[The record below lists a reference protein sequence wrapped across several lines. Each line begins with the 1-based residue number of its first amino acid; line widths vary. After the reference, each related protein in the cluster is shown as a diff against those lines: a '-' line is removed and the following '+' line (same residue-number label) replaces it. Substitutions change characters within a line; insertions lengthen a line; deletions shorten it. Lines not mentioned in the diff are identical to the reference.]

1 MRETEASGGIW
12 DTVWG
17 FFASVRL
24 TIILL
29 LSLAATSIIGTFIP
43 QNKQP
48 MEYLQAFGEFGF
60 RLLAALDFFDMYRS
74 WWFRLLIMMLV
85 MNIVV
90 CSIERLAS
98 LSKIIF
104 VKVPSFKRSRFQ
116 KARNRATFDDKRRPE
131 TLKSLFLPVL
141 ERQFRFTRME
151 ESDDGA
157 LCLFAE
163 KGRWTR
169 IGVYVVHLSI
179 VVLLMGSL
187 VGSMFGFEGFV
198 NIPEKETVNT
208 IFLRQSGKAYALP
221 FSIRCDDFDVS
232 FYDNGAPKEFRSSL
246 TIIENGQTV
255 LQKDIIVNDPLRY
268 RGINLFQ
275 SSYGKMAPEDR
286 HEHVEPPEEVELR
299 ITVKASGQTTTR
311 KGAVGEQIELPD
323 GLGTLKITGFQEAM
337 QFGGQ
342 NLGPGLILEAL
353 TAEGKSEQIL
363 LPLHFPNFDKM
374 RGGAFVITILGQK
387 QRAFKPEEKAERYF
401 TGLQVT
407 KDPGVPIVY
416 TGFIG
421 MILGFVITFFM
432 SHQMVC
438 VELTTRGD
446 LTRVAVAGIAD
457 RNKMGMERKTEQL
470 TERLKSLEG

>member
-1 MRETEASGGIW
+1 MHDTETSGGIW

-48 MEYLQAFGEFGF
+48 MEYLQAFGEFGY

-74 WWFRLLIMMLV
+74 WWFRLLIMLLV
-85 MNIVV
+85 LNIIV

-98 LSKIIF
+98 ISKIIF
-104 VKVPSFKRSRFQ
+104 VKKPSFRRSRFQ
-116 KARNRATFDDKRRPE
+116 KVRNRSTFEDDRSPE
-131 TLKSLFLPVL
+131 TLKALFLPVL
-141 ERQFRFTRME
+141 QRKFRHTRLE
-151 ESDDGA
+151 ETPDGA

-163 KGRWTR
+163 RWRWTR

-179 VVLLMGSL
+179 VVLLLGSL
-187 VGSMFGFEGFV
+187 IGSIFGFEGFV
-198 NIPEKETVNT
+198 NIPENETVDT
-208 IFLRQSGKAYALP
+208 IFLRQSGKAYRLP

-246 TIIENGQTV
+246 TILENGHPV
-255 LQKDIIVNDPLRY
+255 LQKDILVNHPLRY

-275 SSYGKMAPEDR
+275 SSYGKMAPE
-286 HEHVEPPEEVELR
+286 EHPEDAEAPAEVELR
-299 ITVKASGQTTTR
+299 ITEKATGRSFTR
-311 KGAVGEQIELPD
+311 QAAIGDRIDLPD
-323 GLGTLKITGFQEAM
+323 DMGTVTVAGFQKAV

-342 NLGPGLILEAL
+342 DLGPGLTMEWRKAD
-353 TAEGKSEQIL
+353 GKTERIL

-374 RGGAFVITILGQK
+374 RGGAFYISILGQK
-387 QRAFKPEEKAERYF
+387 QRVFKPEGQAQRYY

-416 TGFIG
+416 AGFIG
-421 MILGFVITFFM
+421 MIIGFVITFFM
-432 SHQMVC
+432 SHQSVC
-438 VELTTRGD
+438 VELTERKGR
-446 LTRVAVAGIAD
+446 TRVAVAGIAD
-457 RNKMGMERKTEQL
+457 RNKLGMERKTSQL
-470 TERLKSLEG
+470 AERLQSL

>member
-1 MRETEASGGIW
+1 MRDSETSGGIW

-29 LSLAATSIIGTFIP
+29 LSLAATSIVGTFIP

-60 RLLAALDFFDMYRS
+60 RLLSALDFFDMYRS
-74 WWFRLLIMMLV
+74 WWFRLLIMLLV
-85 MNIVV
+85 VNIIV

-104 VKVPSFKRSRFQ
+104 VKTPSFKRSRFQ
-116 KARNRATFDDKRRPE
+116 KAKNRSTYEDDRSLE
-131 TLKSLFLPVL
+131 TLQALFLPL
-141 ERQFRFTRME
+141 LQRQFRHTQTE
-151 ESDDGA
+151 ETADGT

-163 KGRWTR
+163 KWRWTR

-179 VVLLMGSL
+179 VVLLIGSL
-187 VGSMFGFEGFV
+187 VGSIFGFEGFV
-198 NIPEKETVNT
+198 NIPENETVDS
-208 IFLRQSGKAYALP
+208 IFLRQSGKAYRLP

-232 FYDNGAPKEFRSSL
+232 FYSNGAPKEFRSSL
-246 TIIENGQTV
+246 TILEGGQPV
-255 LQKDIIVNDPLRY
+255 LQKDILVNHPLRY

-275 SSYGKMAPEDR
+275 SSYGKMAPDER
-286 HEHVEPPEEVELR
+286 QEQAEAPEEVELR
-299 ITVKASGQTTTR
+299 VTEKATGRSFTRKTAIGDQFDLPEGQGTVKVA
-311 KGAVGEQIELPD
+311 A
-323 GLGTLKITGFQEAM
+323 FQKAI

-342 NLGPGLILEAL
+342 NLGPGLILEL
-353 TAEGKSEQIL
+353 RTADAKSEQIL

-374 RGGAFVITILGQK
+374 RGGAFFISILGQK
-387 QRAFKPEEKAERYF
+387 QRAFHPGEQAERYY

-416 TGFIG
+416 SGFVG
-421 MILGFVITFFM
+421 MIIGFVITFFM
-432 SHQMVC
+432 SHQSVC
-438 VELTTRGD
+438 VELTARKGRTH
-446 LTRVAVAGIAD
+446 VAVAGVAD
-457 RNKMGMERKTEQL
+457 RNKLGMERKTEQL
-470 TERLKSLEG
+470 AGRLKSL